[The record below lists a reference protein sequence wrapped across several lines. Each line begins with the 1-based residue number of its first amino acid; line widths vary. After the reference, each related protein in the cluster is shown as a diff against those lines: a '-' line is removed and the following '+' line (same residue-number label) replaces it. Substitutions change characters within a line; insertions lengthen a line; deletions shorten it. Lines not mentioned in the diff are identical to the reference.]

1 MRGGPDSALPD
12 AHHPRDLLI
21 RQIQVK
27 AQHQRLT
34 LAVRQPPDRADHFI
48 AFLGAELHRLGGH
61 RRLLI
66 GQDPAPH
73 RPAPQHRTAAIQ
85 HRCPDVEHRAIGV
98 LQAVPPPVKTTERLL
113 YDILGTRQIIEH
125 HVSQPDPRPQRS
137 PGTAPRQPPQH
148 LPRHHTAVQP
158 SPEDPQ
164 RPRHRRPQRPHS
176 QRRAI
181 RHTAASPHQQIPPI
195 LAASTPT
202 GPAQHPPAPPAQSTQ
217 NPDAPG
223 QHNRP
228 LAEEAS
234 VDLAPAGSDQIQER
248 LDVADGERHAVQA
261 PRVRRDDLRPGGDHL
276 RGVILRQFEPA
287 DPGRPGPASSR
298 SRFAC
303 HRARRRFPPSF
314 LRSASCLPA
323 PCRVR

>member
-125 HVSQPDPRPQRS
+125 HVSQPDQAHSARPVQRRDS
-137 PGTAPRQPPQH
+137 RLSTSRGTTLRSSRLRKIHNGPGTDVHTHKDARYVIPLLHHISRFHQSWRPARQRDPLSTRQPASAEH
-148 LPRHHTAVQP
+148 
-158 SPEDPQ
+158 PE
-164 RPRHRRPQRPHS
+164 S
-176 QRRAI
+176 GRA
-181 RHTAASPHQQIPPI
+181 R
-195 LAASTPT
+195 
-202 GPAQHPPAPPAQSTQ
+202 PAQSAACRGGLCRSSTR
-217 NPDAPG
+217 G
-223 QHNRP
+223 
-228 LAEEAS
+228 
-234 VDLAPAGSDQIQER
+234 
-248 LDVADGERHAVQA
+248 
-261 PRVRRDDLRPGGDHL
+261 LRP
-276 RGVILRQFEPA
+276 
-287 DPGRPGPASSR
+287 DPGTPRCRRRRTSRGAGPACS
-298 SRFAC
+298 
-303 HRARRRFPPSF
+303 PG
-314 LRSASCLPA
+314 
-323 PCRVR
+323 